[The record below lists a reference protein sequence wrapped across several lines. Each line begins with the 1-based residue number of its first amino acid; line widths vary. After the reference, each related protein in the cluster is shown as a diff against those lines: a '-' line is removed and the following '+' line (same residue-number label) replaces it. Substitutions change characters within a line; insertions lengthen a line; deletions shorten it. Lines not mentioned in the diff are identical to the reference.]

1 MAEADKVHTQ
11 HPQNKKIR
19 AYGIVVA
26 HSIRIAGTAVRFRL
40 GPQKI
45 MNIKFYKVKN
55 SSENTEI
62 RLLADFYLP
71 KNIKLPFDARL
82 FRVIQ
87 PTDLAVKN
95 KLVLGNHY
103 HPKKSGRWEFF
114 VIFGKTKANLFKF
127 RYKAKNKIK
136 ERYLKDGDAILMPQ
150 DISHAFLPLV
160 EGVTLFE
167 LSNIPY
173 DRSQSIIDKLF

>member
-1 MAEADKVHTQ
+1 
-11 HPQNKKIR
+11 
-19 AYGIVVA
+19 
-26 HSIRIAGTAVRFRL
+26 
-40 GPQKI
+40 

-55 SSENTEI
+55 LSDDTEI
-62 RLLADFYLP
+62 RTLSDFYLP

-87 PTDLAVKN
+87 PTNLAIRN

-114 VIFGKTKANLFKF
+114 VIAGKSKVNLFKF
-127 RYKAKNKIK
+127 RYKLDGKIK
-136 ERYLKDGDAILMPQ
+136 EKYLKNGDAILMPQ
-150 DISHAFLPLV
+150 DLSHAFLPLIKDI
-160 EGVTLFE
+160 TLFE

-173 DRSQSIIDKLF
+173 NRNQSVIDKLF